1 LWKTFQLV
9 HRYKACE
16 QGIKE
21 CIVDMALN
29 GSGVRDTARVLS
41 VAVGTVITTLKKS
54 MQFDQGKLEKVII
67 L

>member
-1 LWKTFQLV
+1 M

-21 CIVDMALN
+21 CIVDMVLN

-41 VAVGTVITTLKKS
+41 VAIGTVITTLKKS
-54 MQFDQGKLEKVII
+54 MQFDQGKLEKVLI
-67 L
+67 LQS